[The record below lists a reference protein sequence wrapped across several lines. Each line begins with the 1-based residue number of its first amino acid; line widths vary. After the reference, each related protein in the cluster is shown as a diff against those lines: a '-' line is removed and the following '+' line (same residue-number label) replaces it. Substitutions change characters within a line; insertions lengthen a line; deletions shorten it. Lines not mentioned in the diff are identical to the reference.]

1 MTDNMLIPPKKR
13 GIFSPVLIE
22 LTIVILFFALS
33 ASVIVRLIAAANTT
47 ARLSEYE
54 SRAILAMETVAER
67 VKADPVGDNTC
78 NECGAR
84 VFSVAVDSD
93 LTVDCVVT
101 SDDSP
106 LQGTLYDIELTVTSP
121 QGKVYALDAERY
133 LPDAEVAP

>member
-13 GIFSPVLIE
+13 GFFNPVLIE

-33 ASVIVRLIAAANTT
+33 ASVIVRLIVAANGT
-47 ARLSEYE
+47 ARTSEYE
-54 SRAILAMETVAER
+54 SRAILAMETVAEQ
-67 VKADPVGDNTC
+67 VKANPTGDKVC

-84 VFSVAVDSD
+84 VFSVEIDRD

-106 LQGTLYDIELTVTSP
+106 LQGTLYDIELTVISP

-133 LPDAEVAP
+133 VPDVEAAP

>member
-1 MTDNMLIPPKKR
+1 MTDQMLLPPKKR
-13 GIFSPVLIE
+13 GVFSPVLIE

-33 ASVIVRLIAAANTT
+33 ASVIVRLIAAADTT
-47 ARLSEYE
+47 ARLSAYE
-54 SRAILAMETVAER
+54 SRAILAMETVAEQ

-84 VFSVAVDSD
+84 VFSVAVDPD

-121 QGKVYALDAERY
+121 QGKVYALDSARY